1 MPRSSVLARFALA
14 ALALTAAAPPA
25 QAQSTPAPPPPPP
38 AVKVGEPA
46 PPFTLSYLVAKP
58 DGGFDRRQVSLA
70 DFKGKQNVV
79 IAFFPAAFSPG

>member
-1 MPRSSVLARFALA
+1 MPRSSVLARFAVA
-14 ALALTAAAPPA
+14 ALALAAADPA
-25 QAQSTPAPPPPPP
+25 ALAQTSPAPPPPPP
-38 AVKVGEPA
+38 SVKVGDPA

>member
-1 MPRSSVLARFALA
+1 MPRSSVLARCAVA
-14 ALALTAAAPPA
+14 ALALAAADPA
-25 QAQSTPAPPPPPP
+25 ALAQTSPAPPPPPP
-38 AVKVGEPA
+38 SVKVGDPA